1 MLILIVAGCG
11 KEKNHVEHQPVN
23 QSHVAKIERNA
34 DDKILVVYFSV
45 PESDN
50 AETITEEEKKSAVV
64 IDGEVL
70 GNTQYI
76 AQIIRQNSGADI
88 FRIEPVTPYP
98 MNHGEIEQIA
108 TKERRDN
115 ALPEILNKVENFD
128 EYKIIFVG
136 YPIWYGSMPRILYS
150 FFGSY
155 NFAGKTIVPF
165 ITSGGSG
172 FANTISEIKNIQ
184 PNANVIENGLS
195 VKREVIKSSEQDIKN
210 WLKNLGF

>member
-1 MLILIVAGCG
+1 MLIFIVAGCG
-11 KEKNHVEHQPVN
+11 KPKTQVEPQPVN
-23 QSHVAKIERNA
+23 KTPITKIEINA
-34 DDKILVVYFSV
+34 NDKILVAYFSV

-64 IDGEVL
+64 IDGKVL
-70 GNTQYI
+70 GNTQYV
-76 AQIIRQNSGADI
+76 AQIIQQNSGADI

-108 TKERRDN
+108 TQERRN
-115 ALPEILNKVENFD
+115 EALPEILNTVENFD
-128 EYKIIFVG
+128 SYKIIFVG
-136 YPIWYGSMPRILYS
+136 YPIWYGNMPRILYS
-150 FFGSY
+150 FLKSY

-172 FANTISEIKNIQ
+172 FGNTINEIKYIQ
-184 PNANVIENGLS
+184 PDANVIENGLS

-210 WLKNLGF
+210 WLSDLGF

>member
-11 KEKNHVEHQPVN
+11 KEKNHVEPQPTN

-210 WLKNLGF
+210 WLKDLGF